1 MTTSSAVATAATAA
15 AAASVDVAGD
25 CRQSRLPGGYH
36 VTVAVLICLF
46 VSILFFYFN
55 SFLLFFTEQPRQA
68 GRQSDRQTEGQTD
81 GQAGRQFSFDY
92 AGAYFA
98 PHHRHHLIAIVII
111 SISISFSMRLTHA
124 TERQTD
130 CKQTSAE
137 SSAVVVAASV
147 VAAVDIVAI
156 ISSCCD
162 CAVSGTF
169 RQQPV
174 KLPHWSLA
182 QRDVA
187 GCTSAKGAA
196 GKITADVKKTWQQ
209 LNSFLKLTYNIF
221 KF

>member
-1 MTTSSAVATAATAA
+1 MTTSSAVATAPTA

-25 CRQSRLPGGYH
+25 CRQSWLPGGYH

-55 SFLLFFTEQPRQA
+55 SFLLFFTEQHRRA

-81 GQAGRQFSFDY
+81 GQAGSLVSTTPEHTLR
-92 AGAYFA
+92 
-98 PHHRHHLIAIVII
+98 LIIAIVI
-111 SISISFSMRLTHA
+111 ISISFSMRLTHA

-174 KLPHWSLA
+174 KLPHWSLG

-187 GCTSAKGAA
+187 GCTSAKGEQ
-196 GKITADVKKTWQQ
+196 KKSLQM
-209 LNSFLKLTYNIF
+209 
-221 KF
+221 